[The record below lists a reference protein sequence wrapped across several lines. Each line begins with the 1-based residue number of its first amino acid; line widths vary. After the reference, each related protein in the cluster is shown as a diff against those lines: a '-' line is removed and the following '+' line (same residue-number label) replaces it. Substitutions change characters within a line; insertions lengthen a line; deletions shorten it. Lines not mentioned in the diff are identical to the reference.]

1 MDAQEARRVELQ
13 QQVAQGFAVQVADRA
28 DVDVQVVVVGADP
41 VDVVDG
47 EHADVFAVA
56 HAEALYV
63 AAGRSPRRLLQAGLA
78 SAGSTAP
85 WPGRSVRLGAVDR
98 LTRVLADGC

>member
-1 MDAQEARRVELQ
+1 
-13 QQVAQGFAVQVADRA
+13 
-28 DVDVQVVVVGADP
+28 
-41 VDVVDG
+41 
-47 EHADVFAVA
+47 VFAVA